1 MSELGFK
8 LPEVLVDID
17 DGVIDLGWGHPSPDL
32 HPLKKMQHASEKLF
46 NSKSSVPLQYG
57 AAQGYGPFLENLAI
71 FLSRQSPYM
80 NSVSPLNLFLTA
92 GASQGIDLACTL
104 FAKTGDMV
112 CVEEP
117 TYFVIEKI
125 LQDHHLNI
133 SGIPIDSEGII
144 ISDLRK
150 KLESGLRPKFI
161 YTIPTFQNPTGISLS
176 TERRKQLLSLAEKYD
191 FYIFADEVYQL
202 LNFDIEPPS
211 SLLNFDESNRVIE
224 FGSFSKILAPGLR
237 TGWIQASQEI
247 ISRFTDAALT
257 FSGGGFNHYTSV
269 LINNFIELGY
279 LDENIDLLKQ
289 IYSKRSEIVGNSL
302 LKNFDNDI
310 SFTHPQGG
318 FYFWLQ
324 FPENFDAEKFL
335 PVAEKHGVSF
345 RPGNAFSASGF
356 FSNNLRL
363 TYTLYDSN
371 SLTEGVKRLA
381 KAYNEYSS

>member
-1 MSELGFK
+1 MSDLGFK

-32 HPLKKMQHASEKLF
+32 HPLGKMQHASEKLF
-46 NSKSSVPLQYG
+46 ELKSSVPLQYG

-71 FLSRQSPYM
+71 FLSRQSSYT
-80 NSVSPLNLFLTA
+80 NNVSPLNLFLTA

-104 FAKTGDMV
+104 FAKAGDV
-112 CVEEP
+112 VFVEEP

-133 SGIPIDSEGII
+133 SGISIDSNGII
-144 ISDLRK
+144 ISDLRE

-176 TERRKQLLSLAEKYD
+176 TERRKQLLSLAEEYD

-202 LNFDIEPPS
+202 LSFDIEPPS
-211 SLLNFDESNRVIE
+211 SLLNFDNSNRVIE

-279 LDENIDLLKQ
+279 LDENIDCLKQ
-289 IYSKRSEIVGNSL
+289 IYSERAERVSNSL
-302 LKNFDNDI
+302 LKNFNDDI

-324 FPENFDAEKFL
+324 FPEAFDAEKFL
-335 PVAEKHGVSF
+335 PLAEEHGVSF
-345 RPGNAFSASGF
+345 RPGNAFSASAF
-356 FSNNLRL
+356 FNNYLRL

-371 SLTEGVKRLA
+371 SLADGVTRLA
-381 KAYNEYSS
+381 KAYKEYSS